1 METGKLYT
9 FKPSMT
15 HLFVAESCS
24 NKSMAEAI
32 LFNGGYF
39 EVEDVTR
46 INGEKYVSAV
56 KFPKTGKCLDHDGS
70 GDEYFEIY
78 EDEFKYFTEYNEV
91 ELNDGVRSMTLDV
104 NKTNAA
110 AMIQLIQQTFLKD

>member
-32 LFNGGYF
+32 MFNGGYF
-39 EVEDVTR
+39 EVEAMIVLNNERYVT
-46 INGEKYVSAV
+46 AV
-56 KFPKTGKCLDHDGS
+56 KFPKTGKCLNDDGS

-78 EDEFKYFTEYNEV
+78 ENEFKYFTEYNEV

-104 NKTNAA
+104 NKANAVE
-110 AMIQLIQQTFLKD
+110 MIQLIQQIFLK

>member
-1 METGKLYT
+1 METGKLYC
-9 FKPSMT
+9 FKPSMV

-39 EVEDVTR
+39 EVESMKIIHD
-46 INGEKYVSAV
+46 EKYVTAV
-56 KFPKTGKCLDHDGS
+56 KFPKTGKCLDQYGI
-70 GDEYFEIY
+70 GGEYFEIY

-91 ELNDGVRSMTLDV
+91 ELTDGVRAMTLDV

-110 AMIQLIQQTFLKD
+110 AMIQLIQQTFLK